1 MGVWY
6 NVPLMDKDWFT
17 SRVGRVVR
25 FTYDYLGEIKSKER
39 EIKDDREAGYMW
51 LMSERGYKFEEVN

>member
-1 MGVWY
+1 
-6 NVPLMDKDWFT
+6 MDKDWFT